1 MEGVGVGCVG
11 RLGLMCGPCR
21 VYESLLSGVGTA
33 ARCSVAD
40 LEGWHMGVG
49 GGLKEK
55 GCMCT

>member
-1 MEGVGVGCVG
+1 MGCVG

-21 VYESLLSGVGTA
+21 VYGSLLSGVGTA